1 MKREEILAL
10 GHRIIEGQESVTR
23 YVQHYTDFL
32 AVPRCKKGIAAF
44 LTELFNHDTDPNAI
58 KQWKFDYPGLMIKLT
73 SGKSELNS
81 DETRWA
87 LRDANVETESFKEL
101 TEQRKEFMNHVID
114 YALNIRVELEKSDLA
129 DARER
134 QVYLRRAIARLIT
147 LCFSRP
153 LTTITVDQWSEVQP
167 YEYCDYLS
175 LTMDEL
181 TARLR
186 PNAEDRWV
194 SVTYENNGLDRK
206 ENVLSIMS
214 FLDYLDTFLLY

>member
-1 MKREEILAL
+1 LE
-10 GHRIIEGQESVTR
+10 
-23 YVQHYTDFL
+23 
-32 AVPRCKKGIAAF
+32 
-44 LTELFNHDTDPNAI
+44 ELFNHNSDPEAI
-58 KQWKFDYPGLMIKLT
+58 KQWAFDYPALMIKLT
-73 SGKSELNS
+73 SDKSKRNS

-114 YALNIRVELEKSDLA
+114 YALNIRVELEKSELT

-147 LCFSRP
+147 LCCSRP
-153 LTTITVDQWSEVQP
+153 LTAITADQWPEVQP

-181 TARLR
+181 TVRLR